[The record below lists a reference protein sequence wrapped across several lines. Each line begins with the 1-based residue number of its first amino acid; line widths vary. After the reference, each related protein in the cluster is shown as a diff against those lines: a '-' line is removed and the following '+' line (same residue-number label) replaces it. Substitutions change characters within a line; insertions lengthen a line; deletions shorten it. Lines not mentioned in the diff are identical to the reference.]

1 MYNLLTKMWVKEK
14 MSSTSKFNMKLDR
27 DYFL

>member
-1 MYNLLTKMWVKEK
+1 